1 MKFAQNIRTKA
12 YGNKQ
17 TLNEFL
23 TLTKYHRKSREKRE
37 REKEIEKRRANLHC
51 NIRND
56 FLNKLL

>member
-23 TLTKYHRKSREKRE
+23 TLTKYNTNKRKT
-37 REKEIEKRRANLHC
+37 REKEIKREEQICYATFEM
-51 NIRND
+51 I
-56 FLNKLL
+56 F